1 MSGIEDIKETQ
12 KILYEM
18 LKDLINDE
26 ENIKDEIRHGYIS
39 RKLHDRFDVLS
50 YCVGRIL
57 DYIIELQEQYREHNR
72 EQKKMI
78 DIQKRLIEDL
88 TKSLKFL
95 EDEHI
100 RNVSNGRCCK

>member
-1 MSGIEDIKETQ
+1 MIMSGIEDIKETQ

-26 ENIKDEIRHGYIS
+26 ENIKDEIRRGYIS

-50 YCVGRIL
+50 YCVGRNL
-57 DYIIELQEQYREHNR
+57 DYIIELQEQYR

-88 TKSLKFL
+88 TRSLKFL